1 MSGDASRQDMIDR
14 AYQRTPELRTMPV
27 TTTPEESAVTTAYWC
42 VLIAGLLP
50 YTATLSAKGGTRFDN
65 HNPRAWLAAQTG
77 WRARAHAAQLNGFE
91 AFPLFAAAVIVAQQ
105 IGAPQSRVNALALVF
120 VAARVVY
127 LGAYIA
133 DLALLRSIVWF
144 VGIGSAVAIFLAG
157 S

>member
-1 MSGDASRQDMIDR
+1 M
-14 AYQRTPELRTMPV
+14 
-27 TTTPEESAVTTAYWC
+27 TTAYWC

-50 YTATLSAKGGTRFDN
+50 YAATLSAKGGSRFDN

-77 WRARAHAAQLNGFE
+77 WRARAHSAQLNGFE
-91 AFPLFAAAVIVAQQ
+91 AFPLFAAAVIIAHHL
-105 IGAPQSRVNALALVF
+105 GAPQPRVDGLALVF

-144 VGIGSAVAIFLAG
+144 VGIGSSVAIFLAG